1 MWVLGKNQQC
11 TTNESENVKMKLRGN
26 LYKLTRPLTA
36 KQRSGCVYVENIL

>member
-11 TTNESENVKMKLRGN
+11 TTNEKVKMKLRGN